1 MLGEHD
7 TSTWDRTEQALEVSN
22 YLIHPKNVAED
33 TEYDYAL
40 LRLKYPIDFGRNE
53 NIRWE
58 YFCLRLL
65 TNKAI
70 ACKVIF
76 LNHFLGQFVCQR
88 GDLLILKTTLQLLL
102 QDGVE
107 EQQVSGK
114 MHLKSV

>member
-53 NIRWE
+53 NIRWD
-58 YFCLRLL
+58 YF
-65 TNKAI
+65 I
-70 ACKVIF
+70 
-76 LNHFLGQFVCQR
+76 
-88 GDLLILKTTLQLLL
+88 
-102 QDGVE
+102 
-107 EQQVSGK
+107 
-114 MHLKSV
+114 